1 MTDRQKTAPITRET
15 LADWR
20 VATLARERDG
30 QNATVASEEALL
42 KSRRSLLADDA
53 DCRDIWVFGYGSL
66 ICNPVIAVE
75 KQVMARAHGYHRR
88 FCLWTQIGRGSPDC
102 PGLVLSLDRGGSCVG
117 VAFKLPAD
125 RAIAELDLL
134 WRREMLTLSYHARWI
149 PLHTAEGPKT
159 AIAFVAD
166 RDRPAYAPPMPFDH
180 LVNVVATA
188 EGFNGFCRDYLFDTL
203 GGMRNCGIRDRSM
216 EKLAR
221 AVVERLASAE

>member
-53 DCRDIWVFGYGSL
+53 DCSDIWVFGYGSL
-66 ICNPVIAVE
+66 ICNPVIAFE

-125 RAIAELDLL
+125 RAI
-134 WRREMLTLSYHARWI
+134 
-149 PLHTAEGPKT
+149 
-159 AIAFVAD
+159 
-166 RDRPAYAPPMPFDH
+166 RPEAKRI
-180 LVNVVATA
+180 
-188 EGFNGFCRDYLFDTL
+188 G
-203 GGMRNCGIRDRSM
+203 
-216 EKLAR
+216 
-221 AVVERLASAE
+221 